1 MVIQDILHPL
11 LRADVGVN
19 FCGKDAFVSEHLLHN
34 TEVRT
39 IFNQMGCKR
48 MAESVRGDFFGYAG
62 TLCLSLYHGE
72 NHHPAELPAPAVEEE
87 C

>member
-19 FCGKDAFVSEHLLHN
+19 FCGKDAFVPEHLLHN

-48 MAESVRGDFFGYAG
+48 MAESMRGDLLGYAG
-62 TLCLSLYHGE
+62 NLRLFPDHGKD
-72 NHHPAELPAPAVEEE
+72 HHPAELPAPAVEEE